1 MATVPPAGLFFPADS
16 GCHAEMTRTKTRL
29 KHQAEKR
36 FSHKVDVPVPP
47 GGLGTRLNAM
57 LAWCREHAARGFWDC
72 HGHRVRAAD
81 DTLQRFA
88 RFYFADAPIAAAFK
102 REWLG

>member
-1 MATVPPAGLFFPADS
+1 MVPRGGLSFRADS
-16 GCHAEMTRTKTRL
+16 GCYSGMTRATARPKQ
-29 KHQAEKR
+29 QAEKR

-47 GGLGTRLNAM
+47 GGLGKRLNAM
-57 LAWCREHAARGFWDC
+57 LAWCGEHAARGFWDC

-81 DTLQRFA
+81 DSLQRFA
-88 RFYFADAPIAAAFK
+88 RFYFADAPIAQAFK

>member
-1 MATVPPAGLFFPADS
+1 
-16 GCHAEMTRTKTRL
+16 MTRANTRL
-29 KHQAEKR
+29 KQQAEKR

-47 GGLGTRLNAM
+47 GGIGKRLNAM

-81 DTLQRFA
+81 DTLQQFA
-88 RFYFADAPIAAAFK
+88 RFYFADAPIAQAFK